1 MRFTLESLQAIPQE
15 IRERIRF
22 LVETASANGSTISLN
37 ELRLLMPEN
46 RFSTDNVLK
55 DFLDVDE
62 RLSGL
67 LTETQG
73 EITVRGRE
81 DLVEARKSQRRLA
94 RARIVQA
101 DEFLHTLSRICPW
114 IELAGISGSTAYAGS
129 KPEDDIDFFLVA
141 KKRRVWISLLLA
153 MVIARLERLRSSNPP
168 MYCFNRIVERSNCE
182 RTFRESREPL
192 LAREVLNL
200 VVLRGSRLYG
210 RLLTSAPWI
219 ESMFPRLF
227 AARLGEA
234 GSTDDEPRDKAHS
247 VGTIANA
254 VAFLVLGP
262 YLLLAGMV
270 RHVRLRKS
278 RRGRECYNTLI
289 QPARYATAS
298 ILYNDPRSDYRGV
311 ADGPMGWTNVTRF
324 PMPPALAGAMM
335 AYDPRSSVFIL
346 FGGSDGE
353 PTNGTWAFDS
363 ATGAWAQLH
372 PEVSPMARVDAMLVY
387 DTSADAFVLFGGWT
401 ETPDGIY
408 HRLADTWVFFTTN
421 STWVRRDPLSSPSPR
436 SDVAAAYD
444 EANGVTVLFGGFNGT
459 NYLGDMWYYSY
470 TNDRWIP
477 RSGSRMPSAR
487 ADGRMVYDVQ
497 HETFFLFSGNDH
509 SDLLANFHHLGDM
522 WRYSWINNAWT
533 QIFPDVLPVPRTYA
547 VFAADSA
554 HGELLL
560 TGGYGNRSVLGDTW
574 AFNTTNLVWRNITT
588 MDGPTPRMAA
598 VGDYDPRHE
607 LLVLLGGGGRYEIRA
622 DTWFFRYPPPI
633 QGSIFVSSP
642 EPVTGEPV
650 QFHSE
655 SHGGSGSYVRFSW
668 DFGDGH

>member
-270 RHVRLRKS
+270 RNVRLRKS
-278 RRGRECYNTLI
+278 GRGRECFNTLI
-289 QPARYATAS
+289 QPDRYATES
-298 ILYNDPRSDYRGV
+298 LLYNELRAEYR
-311 ADGPMGWTNVTRF
+311 
-324 PMPPALAGAMM
+324 
-335 AYDPRSSVFIL
+335 
-346 FGGSDGE
+346 E
-353 PTNGTWAFDS
+353 
-363 ATGAWAQLH
+363 
-372 PEVSPMARVDAMLVY
+372 
-387 DTSADAFVLFGGWT
+387 
-401 ETPDGIY
+401 
-408 HRLADTWVFFTTN
+408 
-421 STWVRRDPLSSPSPR
+421 
-436 SDVAAAYD
+436 
-444 EANGVTVLFGGFNGT
+444 
-459 NYLGDMWYYSY
+459 
-470 TNDRWIP
+470 
-477 RSGSRMPSAR
+477 
-487 ADGRMVYDVQ
+487 
-497 HETFFLFSGNDH
+497 
-509 SDLLANFHHLGDM
+509 
-522 WRYSWINNAWT
+522 
-533 QIFPDVLPVPRTYA
+533 
-547 VFAADSA
+547 VFA
-554 HGELLL
+554 
-560 TGGYGNRSVLGDTW
+560 
-574 AFNTTNLVWRNITT
+574 
-588 MDGPTPRMAA
+588 
-598 VGDYDPRHE
+598 
-607 LLVLLGGGGRYEIRA
+607 
-622 DTWFFRYPPPI
+622 
-633 QGSIFVSSP
+633 
-642 EPVTGEPV
+642 
-650 QFHSE
+650 
-655 SHGGSGSYVRFSW
+655 
-668 DFGDGH
+668 